1 MSTTKTIQQVLK
13 LKYEPVAFRSRE
25 LAMSAARRCK
35 ASTVML
41 GENER
46 YLVVCLADAA
56 KMEKAGYE
64 YAN

>member
-13 LKYEPVAFRSRE
+13 LKYEPVAFRDRA
-25 LAMSAARRCK
+25 LAESAARRCR
-35 ASTVML
+35 AGTVML
-41 GENER
+41 GEDER

-56 KMEKAGYE
+56 RMERAGYE

>member
-1 MSTTKTIQQVLK
+1 MTTTKTIQISLN
-13 LKYEPVAFRSRE
+13 LKYEPVAYRSRE
-25 LAMSAARRCK
+25 LALSAAWRQK
-35 ASTVML
+35 AGTVML
-41 GENER
+41 GENDR